1 MTFAERPFIIANAD
15 AEFAVDVDV
24 WHSDVRRRALKRA
37 TAAPYKLPR
46 LLWIGVLAA
55 ALLLHLLLGLWLRD
69 LMRPQIVEDRD
80 RILVTLI
87 DAPPPEPPL
96 PEPIALPRAAA
107 PGTSAART
115 QAAAP
120 SRSQTMAPRAQ
131 ATLPVSDTAAT
142 TTQSVPSTPQF
153 RAYNPDGGLNVP
165 KDLVEQIDAMRPKP
179 NFIAKSIAPSPIML
193 PHRPL
198 KIRPNHFD
206 QYWRGAGW
214 TLLDDVS
221 QFIDDNLVKKKIF
234 NDSSGDQYECV
245 WALIIVTCMDIPRK
259 AWEPPP
265 EKWKP
270 ASVLDEH

>member
-15 AEFAVDVDV
+15 AKFAVDVGA
-24 WHSDVRRRALKRA
+24 WQWRVRRRALKRV
-37 TAAPYKLPR
+37 AAPSYRLPR
-46 LLWIGVLAA
+46 PLWIGVLVA

-87 DAPPPEPPL
+87 DAPSPEPPL
-96 PEPIALPRAAA
+96 PEPVAPPRA
-107 PGTSAART
+107 
-115 QAAAP
+115 
-120 SRSQTMAPRAQ
+120 MAPNTSGARPQAIAPTRSETIAARAQ
-131 ATLPVSDTAAT
+131 ATLPAHDAAAV
-142 TTQSVPSTPQF
+142 TTQSTQPAPQF
-153 RAYNPDGGLNVP
+153 RTYNPDGSLNVP

-206 QYWRGAGW
+206 QYWRGEGW
-214 TLLDDVS
+214 TLLHDVS
-221 QFIDDNLVKKKIF
+221 QFVDDNLVKKKIF
-234 NDSSGDQYECV
+234 TDSSGGQYECV